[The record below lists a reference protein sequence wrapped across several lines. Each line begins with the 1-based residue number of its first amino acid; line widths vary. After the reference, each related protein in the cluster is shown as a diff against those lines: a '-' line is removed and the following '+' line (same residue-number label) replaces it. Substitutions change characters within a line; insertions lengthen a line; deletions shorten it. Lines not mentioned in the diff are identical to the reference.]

1 MLQISMRLNEE
12 RELKQSLV
20 GFSLLKR
27 FSPKTSFS
35 PSLVRGAWNFSLSN
49 RLILVRLNLVSWIQ
63 APPNSVDQVEVD
75 DVPRDDQENRR
86 AHCLT
91 LRAEYSC
98 TLLGD
103 LFRC

>member
-63 APPNSVDQVEVD
+63 APPYYSFKICHSDFSMHITFVMYVDIIYILVD
-75 DVPRDDQENRR
+75 NKD
-86 AHCLT
+86 CI
-91 LRAEYSC
+91 
-98 TLLGD
+98 
-103 LFRC
+103 